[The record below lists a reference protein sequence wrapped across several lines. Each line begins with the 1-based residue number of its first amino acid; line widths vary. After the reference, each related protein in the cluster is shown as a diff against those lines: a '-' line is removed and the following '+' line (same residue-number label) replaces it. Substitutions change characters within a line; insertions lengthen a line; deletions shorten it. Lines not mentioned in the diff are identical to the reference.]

1 VVSEVCGISVAML
14 QVVTEEMAGTVGS
27 VASMERVGRSGMA
40 AQVAK
45 VVFAA

>member
-1 VVSEVCGISVAML
+1 MVLEVCGISVVMV

-27 VASMERVGRSGMA
+27 VASMERADRSGTA
-40 AQVAK
+40 AQ